1 METPIFGFE
10 FLNPLLEMLGIP
22 SEAALLVAVIL
33 SAVIIGSFV
42 LGVTTINVWL
52 ERRVAAVFQ
61 DRIGPNRVGPA
72 GLLQTIADA
81 FKLFTKENIFPEGV
95 DKLVFAWSPLLGVMA
110 VMGIWAVVP
119 FASNVYGIDLNVGV
133 LYIVAIGGIGTLAIM
148 MMGWSSNNKYALL
161 GAFRTASQLISYEVP
176 MLLALLIPVLLTGSM
191 SVNDIV
197 KAQSVWWVFA
207 MPIPALVLLI
217 SNIAEIG
224 RGPFDLI
231 EAESEIVAGFHIEYS
246 GARFAMIFLAE
257 FAHAF
262 TVGALVALFYF
273 GGWRGP
279 GVETYPYLGI
289 LYFLIKAFGGFFVVM
304 WIRATL
310 PRVRIDQMND
320 FNWKFLV
327 PLSLTVLVVTI
338 LLDKAL
344 LTVTPLAA
352 NAWIRAAVHLV
363 ANLVIMIGT
372 VQILRGVS
380 QRWQKQETARM
391 QAIAARVAG
400 D

>member
-22 SEAALLVAVIL
+22 SEAALTVAVIL

-161 GAFRTASQLISYEVP
+161 GSFRTASQLISYEVP

-279 GVETYPYLGI
+279 GVEAYPYLGI

-344 LTVTPLAA
+344 ITVTPFAA
-352 NAWIRAAVHLV
+352 NAWVRAAVHLL

-372 VQILRGVS
+372 VQILRSVS

>member
-1 METPIFGFE
+1 
-10 FLNPLLEMLGIP
+10 
-22 SEAALLVAVIL
+22 
-33 SAVIIGSFV
+33 
-42 LGVTTINVWL
+42 
-52 ERRVAAVFQ
+52 
-61 DRIGPNRVGPA
+61 
-72 GLLQTIADA
+72 
-81 FKLFTKENIFPEGV
+81 
-95 DKLVFAWSPLLGVMA
+95 
-110 VMGIWAVVP
+110 
-119 FASNVYGIDLNVGV
+119 
-133 LYIVAIGGIGTLAIM
+133 
-148 MMGWSSNNKYALL
+148 
-161 GAFRTASQLISYEVP
+161 

-279 GVETYPYLGI
+279 GVEAYPYLGI

-344 LTVTPLAA
+344 ITVTPFAA
-352 NAWIRAAVHLV
+352 NAWVRAAVHLL

-372 VQILRGVS
+372 VQILRSVS